1 MDLTVGPADVDL
13 VVVVTVVMTERVD
26 ERVLDV
32 TTERVEV
39 ADAVRV
45 SYEREREY
53 GTGDI
58 RVVVGTATAQASLSF
73 MTIDDERLARHYI
86 KTGEV

>member
-1 MDLTVGPADVDL
+1 MDL

-45 SYEREREY
+45 SDERQGEHE
-53 GTGDI
+53 TGDI
-58 RVVVGTATAQASLSF
+58 RVVVGAAVVVGTATAPQVSLILP
-73 MTIDDERLARHYI
+73 MDQIVLA
-86 KTGEV
+86 